1 MDELPRAY
9 TSLLYFLPSVQYLK
23 VKMKFFKRL
32 DEWGDILSTLVHN
45 IETLILTDVN
55 RDIMSRFEVERISSL
70 LGKFFRH
77 RNLKGIIIE
86 YYKPFCL
93 DANGV
98 SSNFNDVLKYIDS
111 CITAENKV
119 IKTDTSCRDMISV
132 ANNGILD
139 HVTSQGNIVTNT
151 SPVHNVTSNSP
162 INHVT
167 NSGDMNHVTNNS
179 DIKHVINNTD
189 MNNVT
194 NTCTRDITNVTN
206 GSDINTVTNNV
217 TNNSDMNNVI
227 NNTDTN
233 NVTNTCTRDI
243 TNVTNGSDMNTVTN
257 NVTNNSDKNTVTNN
271 SDMDNVTNNSD
282 MNNMINIDHETN
294 AAELSGSDDSNQESV
309 DNSLFDEAVTS
320 ARQLQQSETDLDE
333 IIKEIDATQ
342 ESFHKWM
349 RDHRDTNFK
358 SVSLCQIYDVYT
370 LGQFLRSWKTIR
382 RLNLEGSGS
391 WKSSPG
397 VLLAHPLYV
406 NGFFLLV

>member
-1 MDELPRAY
+1 
-9 TSLLYFLPSVQYLK
+9 
-23 VKMKFFKRL
+23 MKYFKRL

-55 RDIMSRFEVERISSL
+55 RDIMSRFDVERISSL

-119 IKTDTSCRDMISV
+119 IKTDTTSCRDMISV
-132 ANNGILD
+132 ANNGDLN

-151 SPVHNVTSNSP
+151 SPVHNVTSNGP

-167 NSGDMNHVTNNS
+167 NSGDMSHVTNNS
-179 DIKHVINNTD
+179 DINHVINNTD
-189 MNNVT
+189 VNNVT

-206 GSDINTVTNNV
+206 GSDMNTVTNNV

-233 NVTNTCTRDI
+233 NVTNTCTSDI
-243 TNVTNGSDMNTVTN
+243 NNVTNDSDMNTVTN

-282 MNNMINIDHETN
+282 INNVTNNSDMNNMINIDHEMN
-294 AAELSGSDDSNQESV
+294 AAELSGSDGANQESV

-320 ARQLQQSETDLDE
+320 SGQLQQSETDVEE
-333 IIKEIDATQ
+333 IIKEIDAAQ

-349 RDHRDTNFK
+349 REHRDTNFK

-370 LGQFLRSWKTIR
+370 LGQFLRGWKTIR

-397 VLLAHPLYV
+397 VL
-406 NGFFLLV
+406 

>member
-1 MDELPRAY
+1 MLFLSFSVDELPRAY
-9 TSLLYFLPSVQYLK
+9 KSLLYFLPSVQYLK
-23 VKMKFFKRL
+23 VKMKYFKRL

-55 RDIMSRFEVERISSL
+55 RDIMSRFDVERISSL

-111 CITAENKV
+111 CITTENKV
-119 IKTDTSCRDMISV
+119 IKTDTTSCRDMISV
-132 ANNGILD
+132 ANNGDLN
-139 HVTSQGNIVTNT
+139 HVTIQGNIVTNT
-151 SPVHNVTSNSP
+151 SPVHNVTSNGP

-167 NSGDMNHVTNNS
+167 NSGDINHVLNNSDINHVTNSGDLN
-179 DIKHVINNTD
+179 H
-189 MNNVT
+189 
-194 NTCTRDITNVTN
+194 
-206 GSDINTVTNNV
+206 V

-233 NVTNTCTRDI
+233 IVTNTCTSDI
-243 TNVTNGSDMNTVTN
+243 NHVTNGSDMNTVTN
-257 NVTNNSDKNTVTNN
+257 NVI
-271 SDMDNVTNNSD
+271 NNSD
-282 MNNMINIDHETN
+282 MNNMINIDHEMN
-294 AAELSGSDDSNQESV
+294 AAELSGSDGSNQESV

-320 ARQLQQSETDLDE
+320 SGQLQQSETDLDE

-349 RDHRDTNFK
+349 REQRDTNFK

-370 LGQFLRSWKTIR
+370 LGQFLRGWKTIR

>member
-23 VKMKFFKRL
+23 VKMKYFRRL

-70 LGKFFRH
+70 LGKFFYH

-111 CITAENKV
+111 CITTENKV
-119 IKTDTSCRDMISV
+119 IKTNTSCRDMISV
-132 ANNGILD
+132 ANNGDLN
-139 HVTSQGNIVTNT
+139 HVTNQGNIVTNT

-179 DIKHVINNTD
+179 DISH
-189 MNNVT
+189 
-194 NTCTRDITNVTN
+194 
-206 GSDINTVTNNV
+206 
-217 TNNSDMNNVI
+217 VI

-233 NVTNTCTRDI
+233 NVTNICTSDI
-243 TNVTNGSDMNTVTN
+243 NNVTNGSDMNTVTN
-257 NVTNNSDKNTVTNN
+257 NVTNNSDINN
-271 SDMDNVTNNSD
+271 VL
-282 MNNMINIDHETN
+282 NIDHEMNT
-294 AAELSGSDDSNQESV
+294 AELSGSDGANQEIV

-320 ARQLQQSETDLDE
+320 SGQLQQSGEE
-333 IIKEIDATQ
+333 IIKEIDAAQ

-349 RDHRDTNFK
+349 REKRDTNFK

-370 LGQFLRSWKTIR
+370 LGQFLRGWKTIR

-397 VLLAHPLYV
+397 VLLMLTHPLYS
-406 NGFFLLV
+406 NGFFLKV

>member
-23 VKMKFFKRL
+23 VKMKYFKRL

-55 RDIMSRFEVERISSL
+55 RDIISRFDVERISSL
-70 LGKFFRH
+70 LGKFFGH

-98 SSNFNDVLKYIDS
+98 SSNFNDVLKYIDN

-119 IKTDTSCRDMISV
+119 IKTDTTSCRDMISV
-132 ANNGILD
+132 ANNGDLN

-151 SPVHNVTSNSP
+151 SSVHNVTSNSP

-179 DIKHVINNTD
+179 DINHVINNTD
-189 MNNVT
+189 MNNVA
-194 NTCTRDITNVTN
+194 NTCTSDINHVTN
-206 GSDINTVTNNV
+206 GSDMNTVANNV
-217 TNNSDMNNVI
+217 TNNSDMINVI

-233 NVTNTCTRDI
+233 NVTNTCTSDI
-243 TNVTNGSDMNTVTN
+243 NNVTSGSDMNTVTN
-257 NVTNNSDKNTVTNN
+257 NVTNNSDKNTVP
-271 SDMDNVTNNSD
+271 NNSD
-282 MNNMINIDHETN
+282 MNNMINIDHEMN
-294 AAELSGSDDSNQESV
+294 AAELSGSDSTNQESV
-309 DNSLFDEAVTS
+309 DNSLFDEALTS
-320 ARQLQQSETDLDE
+320 SGQLQQSETDVEE

-342 ESFHKWM
+342 ENFHKWM
-349 RDHRDTNFK
+349 IEHRNTNFE

-370 LGQFLRSWKTIR
+370 LGQFLRGWKTIR

-397 VLLAHPLYV
+397 VLLTHPLYT